1 MLKAQNLHKN
11 ISYTKR
17 CFFMKIKTDS
27 RKIKKG
33 DTFVALKT
41 LNNDGHEYIEDAIN
55 NGATT
60 VVAEHG
66 LYEVDT
72 LIVNNTKDYLIKALK
87 EEYYD
92 QLKDI
97 KLIGITGTNGKT
109 TECFLTYEAFIKLGK
124 KVAYVG
130 TIGFYVNGEKVKD
143 LQNTTPEI
151 NEIYEILLYAKEN
164 GVEYVMMEVSSHALS
179 MNRVEGL
186 EFSYAVFTNLTKDH
200 LDYHLDMKSYALA
213 KQKLFRM
220 SKKAIVNIDDD
231 YKNYFLLKDS
241 SNITYGFGEADYQ
254 ILDYEMTSN
263 GSKLTIKKQD
273 QEFEFHT
280 ALLGKHN
287 VYNVLVTIILL
298 LEENIE
304 IDKIKEIIPT
314 LKAPSGRMDTVFYDT
329 NRIIIDYAH
338 TPDAVKNVVKAVEGL
353 KPNHIYTIVGCGGNR
368 DKTKRPE
375 MAKIAT
381 DLSTLAIF
389 TSDNPRLE
397 DPNDIIDDMIDN
409 LENTNYEV
417 IVNRKNA
424 IIKGI
429 QMLENNDIL
438 LVLGKGHETYQIIGK
453 EKLEF
458 DDKQIVLEII

>member
-1 MLKAQNLHKN
+1 
-11 ISYTKR
+11 
-17 CFFMKIKTDS
+17 MKIKTDS

-41 LNNDGHEYIEDAIN
+41 LNNDGHQYIEDAIK

-60 VVAEHG
+60 IVAEHG

-72 LIVNNTKDYLIKALK
+72 LIVNDTKEYLVKALK
-87 EEYYD
+87 EEYYEEI
-92 QLKDI
+92 KDL

-109 TECFLTYEAFIKLGK
+109 TECFLTYQAFIKLGK
-124 KVAYVG
+124 KAAYIG
-130 TIGFYVNGEKVKD
+130 TIGFYVNGEKIKD
-143 LQNTTPEI
+143 LANTTPEI
-151 NEIYEILLYAKEN
+151 NEIYEMLLYAKEN
-164 GVEYVMMEVSSHALS
+164 DAEYVMMEVSSHALS

-186 EFSYAVFTNLTKDH
+186 EFTYAVFTNLTKDH

-213 KQKLFRM
+213 KQKLFKM
-220 SKKAIVNIDDD
+220 AKKAIVNVDDD
-231 YKNYFLLKDS
+231 YKNYFLLKDND
-241 SNITYGFGEADYQ
+241 NITYGFGEADYQ
-254 ILDYEMTSN
+254 ILNYEMSSD
-263 GSKLTIKKQD
+263 GSKFTVKTKNE
-273 QEFEFHT
+273 EFEIAT
-280 ALLGKHN
+280 SLLGKYN
-287 VYNVLVTIILL
+287 VYNLLVTVILL
-298 LEENIE
+298 MKEQVE
-304 IDKIKEIIPT
+304 IDKIKELIPT
-314 LKAPSGRMDTVFYDT
+314 LKAPNGRMDTIFYET

-338 TPDAVKNVVKAVEGL
+338 TPDAVENILKAVKEL
-353 KPNHIYTIVGCGGNR
+353 NPNHIYTIVGCGGNR

-381 DLSTLAIF
+381 SLSTCAIF
-389 TSDNPRLE
+389 TNDNPRLE
-397 DPNDIIDDMIDN
+397 DPNDIIEDMIKN

-417 IVNRKNA
+417 IINRKNA

-453 EKLEF
+453 ERLEF

>member
-1 MLKAQNLHKN
+1 ME
-11 ISYTKR
+11 
-17 CFFMKIKTDS
+17 IKTDS

-41 LNNDGHEYIEDAIN
+41 LNNDGHLYIEDAIK

-60 VVAEHG
+60 IVAEHG

-72 LIVNNTKDYLIKALK
+72 LIVNDTKDYLIKALK

-92 QLKDI
+92 QISDL

-109 TECFLTYEAFIKLGK
+109 TECFLTYESFMKLEK
-124 KVAYVG
+124 KAAYIG
-130 TIGFYVNGEKVKD
+130 TIGFYVNGEKIKD
-143 LQNTTPEI
+143 LPNTTPEI
-151 NEIYEILLYAKEN
+151 NEIYEMLLYAKEN
-164 GVEYVMMEVSSHALS
+164 DAEYVLMEVSSHALS
-179 MNRVEGL
+179 MRRVEGL
-186 EFSYAVFTNLTKDH
+186 EFDYAVFTNLTKDH

-231 YKNYFLLKDS
+231 YKNYFLLKENN
-241 SNITYGFGEADYQ
+241 NITYGFGEADYQ

-263 GSKLTIKKQD
+263 GSKLIIKNQE
-273 QEFEFHT
+273 QEFEFNT
-280 ALLGKHN
+280 SLLGKHN
-287 VYNVLVTIILL
+287 VYNVLVTIIIL
-298 LEENIE
+298 LEEHIDS
-304 IDKIKEIIPT
+304 DKIKEIIPV
-314 LKAPSGRMDTVFYDT
+314 LKAPSGRMETIFYDT

-338 TPDAVKNVVKAVEGL
+338 TPDAVGNILKAVCEL

-397 DPNDIIDDMIDN
+397 DPNDIIDDMIDH

>member
-1 MLKAQNLHKN
+1 
-11 ISYTKR
+11 
-17 CFFMKIKTDS
+17 MKIKTDS

-41 LNNDGHEYIEDAIN
+41 LNNDGHQYIEDAIK

-60 VVAEHG
+60 IVAEHG

-72 LIVNNTKDYLIKALK
+72 LIVNDTKEYLVKALK
-87 EEYYD
+87 EEYYGEI
-92 QLKDI
+92 KDL

-109 TECFLTYEAFIKLGK
+109 TECFLTYQAFIKLGK
-124 KVAYVG
+124 KAAYIG
-130 TIGFYVNGEKVKD
+130 TIGFYVNGEKIKD
-143 LQNTTPEI
+143 LANTTPEI
-151 NEIYEILLYAKEN
+151 NEIYEMLLYAKEN

-186 EFSYAVFTNLTKDH
+186 EFTYAVFTNLTKDH

-213 KQKLFRM
+213 KQKLFKM
-220 SKKAIVNIDDD
+220 AKKAIVNVDDD
-231 YKNYFLLKDS
+231 YKNYFLLKDND
-241 SNITYGFGEADYQ
+241 NITYGFEEADYQ
-254 ILDYEMTSN
+254 ILNYEMSSD
-263 GSKLTIKKQD
+263 GSKFTVKTKNE
-273 QEFEFHT
+273 EFEIST
-280 ALLGKHN
+280 SLLGKYN
-287 VYNVLVTIILL
+287 VYNLLVTVILL
-298 LEENIE
+298 MKEQVE
-304 IDKIKEIIPT
+304 IDKIKELIPT
-314 LKAPSGRMDTVFYDT
+314 LKAPSGRMDTIFYET

-338 TPDAVKNVVKAVEGL
+338 TPDAVENILKAVKEL
-353 KPNHIYTIVGCGGNR
+353 NPNHIYTIVGCGGNR

-381 DLSTLAIF
+381 SLSTCAIF
-389 TSDNPRLE
+389 TNDNPRLE
-397 DPNDIIDDMIDN
+397 DPNDIIEDMIKN

-417 IVNRKNA
+417 IINRKNA

-453 EKLEF
+453 ERLEF

>member
-1 MLKAQNLHKN
+1 
-11 ISYTKR
+11 
-17 CFFMKIKTDS
+17 MKIKTDS
-27 RKIKKG
+27 RKVKKG

-41 LNNDGHEYIEDAIN
+41 LNNDGHEYIEDAIK

-60 VVAEHG
+60 IVAEHG
-66 LYEVDT
+66 LYEIDT
-72 LIVNNTKDYLIKALK
+72 LIVKNTKDYLIKTLK

-92 QLKDI
+92 QIKEL

-109 TECFLTYEAFIKLGK
+109 TECFLTYEALIKLEK
-124 KVAYVG
+124 KVAYIG
-130 TIGFYVNGEKVKD
+130 TIGFYVNGEKIKD
-143 LQNTTPEI
+143 LPNTTPEI
-151 NEIYEILLYAKEN
+151 NEIYEMLLFAKEN
-164 GVEYVMMEVSSHALS
+164 EVEYVLMEVSSHALS
-179 MNRVEGL
+179 MGRVEGL

-231 YKNYFLLKDS
+231 YKNYFLLKDNN
-241 SNITYGFGEADYQ
+241 NITYGFEEADYQ
-254 ILDYEMTSN
+254 ILDYEMTSK
-263 GSKLTIKKQD
+263 GSDFIIKKQE
-273 QEFEFHT
+273 QEFHFQT
-280 ALLGKHN
+280 SLLGKHN

-298 LEENIE
+298 LEENI
-304 IDKIKEIIPT
+304 DVNKIQDIIPS
-314 LKAPSGRMDTVFYDT
+314 LKAPSGRMDTIFYDT

-338 TPDAVKNVVKAVEGL
+338 TPDAVGNILKAVKEL

-375 MAKIAT
+375 MAKMAT
-381 DLSTLAIF
+381 NLSTLAIF

-397 DPNDIIDDMIDN
+397 DPNDIIDDMINN

-417 IVNRKNA
+417 IVNRQNA

>member
-1 MLKAQNLHKN
+1 
-11 ISYTKR
+11 
-17 CFFMKIKTDS
+17 MKIKTDS

-41 LNNDGHEYIEDAIN
+41 LNNDGHQYIEDAIK

-60 VVAEHG
+60 IVAEHG

-72 LIVNNTKDYLIKALK
+72 LIVNDTKEYLVKALK
-87 EEYYD
+87 EEYYEEI
-92 QLKDI
+92 KDL

-109 TECFLTYEAFIKLGK
+109 TECFLTYQAFIKLGK
-124 KVAYVG
+124 KAAYIG
-130 TIGFYVNGEKVKD
+130 TIGFYVNGEKIKD
-143 LQNTTPEI
+143 LANTTPEI
-151 NEIYEILLYAKEN
+151 NEIYEMLLYAKEN
-164 GVEYVMMEVSSHALS
+164 DAEYVMMEVSSHALS

-186 EFSYAVFTNLTKDH
+186 EFTYAVFTNLTKDH

-213 KQKLFRM
+213 KQKLFKM
-220 SKKAIVNIDDD
+220 AKKAIVNVDDD
-231 YKNYFLLKDS
+231 YKNYFLLKDND
-241 SNITYGFGEADYQ
+241 NITYGFEEADYQ
-254 ILDYEMTSN
+254 ILNYEMSSD
-263 GSKLTIKKQD
+263 GSKFTVKTKNE
-273 QEFEFHT
+273 EFEIST
-280 ALLGKHN
+280 SLLGKYN
-287 VYNVLVTIILL
+287 VYNLLVTVILL
-298 LEENIE
+298 MKEQVE
-304 IDKIKEIIPT
+304 IDKIKELIPT
-314 LKAPSGRMDTVFYDT
+314 LKAPSGRMDTIFYET

-338 TPDAVKNVVKAVEGL
+338 TPDAVENILKAVKEL
-353 KPNHIYTIVGCGGNR
+353 NPNHIYTIVGCGGNR

-381 DLSTLAIF
+381 SLSTCAIF
-389 TSDNPRLE
+389 TNDNPRLE
-397 DPNDIIDDMIDN
+397 DPNDIIEDMIKN

-417 IVNRKNA
+417 IINRKNA

-453 EKLEF
+453 ERLEF

>member
-1 MLKAQNLHKN
+1 
-11 ISYTKR
+11 
-17 CFFMKIKTDS
+17 MKIKTDS

-41 LNNDGHEYIEDAIN
+41 LNNDGHQYIEDAIK

-60 VVAEHG
+60 IVAEHG

-72 LIVNNTKDYLIKALK
+72 LIVNDTKEYLVKALK
-87 EEYYD
+87 EEYYEEI
-92 QLKDI
+92 KDL

-109 TECFLTYEAFIKLGK
+109 TECFLTYQAFIKLGK
-124 KVAYVG
+124 KAAYIG
-130 TIGFYVNGEKVKD
+130 TIGFYVNGEKIKD
-143 LQNTTPEI
+143 LANTTPEI
-151 NEIYEILLYAKEN
+151 NEIYEMLLYAKEN
-164 GVEYVMMEVSSHALS
+164 DAEYVMMEVSSHALS

-186 EFSYAVFTNLTKDH
+186 EFIYAVFTNLTKDH

-213 KQKLFRM
+213 KQKLFKM
-220 SKKAIVNIDDD
+220 AKKAIVNVDDD
-231 YKNYFLLKDS
+231 YKNYFLLKDND
-241 SNITYGFGEADYQ
+241 NITYGFGEADYQ
-254 ILDYEMTSN
+254 ILNYEMSSD
-263 GSKLTIKKQD
+263 GSKFTVKTKNE
-273 QEFEFHT
+273 EFEIAT
-280 ALLGKHN
+280 SLLGKYN
-287 VYNVLVTIILL
+287 VYNLLVTVILL
-298 LEENIE
+298 MKEQVE
-304 IDKIKEIIPT
+304 IDKIKELIPT
-314 LKAPSGRMDTVFYDT
+314 LKAPNGRMDTIFYET

-338 TPDAVKNVVKAVEGL
+338 TPDAVENILKAVKEL
-353 KPNHIYTIVGCGGNR
+353 NPNHIYTIVGCGGNR

-381 DLSTLAIF
+381 SLSTCAIF
-389 TSDNPRLE
+389 TNDNPRLE
-397 DPNDIIDDMIDN
+397 DPNDIIEDMIKN

-417 IVNRKNA
+417 IINRKNA

-453 EKLEF
+453 ERLEF

>member
-1 MLKAQNLHKN
+1 
-11 ISYTKR
+11 
-17 CFFMKIKTDS
+17 MKIKTDS

-33 DTFVALKT
+33 DTFIALRT
-41 LNNDGHEYIEDAIN
+41 LNNDGHEYIEDAIK

-60 VVAEHG
+60 IVAEHG

-72 LIVNNTKDYLIKALK
+72 LIVNNTKDYLIKTLK

-92 QLKDI
+92 QIKDL

-109 TECFLTYEAFIKLGK
+109 TECFLTYEALLKLERNA
-124 KVAYVG
+124 AYIG
-130 TIGFYVNGEKVKD
+130 TIGFYVNGEKIKE
-143 LQNTTPEI
+143 LPNTTPEI
-151 NEIYEILLYAKEN
+151 NKIYEMLLYAKEN
-164 GVEYVMMEVSSHALS
+164 NVEYVLMEVSSHALS
-179 MNRVEGL
+179 MGRVEGL
-186 EFSYAVFTNLTKDH
+186 EFLYAVFTNLTKDH

-213 KQKLFRM
+213 KQKLFKM

-231 YKNYFLLKDS
+231 YKNYFLLKDND
-241 SNITYGFGEADYQ
+241 NITYGFGDSDYQ
-254 ILDYEMTSN
+254 ILDYEMSSN
-263 GSKLTIKKQD
+263 GSKLMIKNQD
-273 QEFEFHT
+273 LELEFNT
-280 ALLGKHN
+280 VLLGKHN

-298 LEENIE
+298 LEEHID
-304 IDKIKEIIPT
+304 IDKIKEVIST
-314 LKAPSGRMDTVFYDT
+314 LKAPSGRMDTIFYDT

-338 TPDAVKNVVKAVEGL
+338 TPDAVANILKAVAEL
-353 KPNHIYTIVGCGGNR
+353 KPNHVYTIVGCGGNR

-381 DLSTLAIF
+381 DLSTHAIF

-397 DPNDIIDDMIDN
+397 DPNDIIDDMVEH
-409 LENTNYEV
+409 LENINYEV

>member
-1 MLKAQNLHKN
+1 
-11 ISYTKR
+11 
-17 CFFMKIKTDS
+17 MKIKTDS

-41 LNNDGHEYIEDAIN
+41 LNNDGHQYIEDAIK

-60 VVAEHG
+60 IVAEHG

-72 LIVNNTKDYLIKALK
+72 LIVNDTKEYLVKALK
-87 EEYYD
+87 EEYYEEI
-92 QLKDI
+92 KDL

-109 TECFLTYEAFIKLGK
+109 TECFLTYQAFIKLGK
-124 KVAYVG
+124 KAAYIG
-130 TIGFYVNGEKVKD
+130 TIGFYVNGEKIKD
-143 LQNTTPEI
+143 LANTTPEI
-151 NEIYEILLYAKEN
+151 NEIYEMLLYAKEN
-164 GVEYVMMEVSSHALS
+164 DAEYVMMEVSSHALS

-186 EFSYAVFTNLTKDH
+186 EFTYAVFTNLTKDH

-213 KQKLFRM
+213 KQKLFKM
-220 SKKAIVNIDDD
+220 AKKAIVNVDDD
-231 YKNYFLLKDS
+231 YKNYFLLKDND
-241 SNITYGFGEADYQ
+241 NITYGFGEADYQ
-254 ILDYEMTSN
+254 ILNYEMSSD
-263 GSKLTIKKQD
+263 GSKFTVKTKKE
-273 QEFEFHT
+273 EFEIAT
-280 ALLGKHN
+280 SLLGKYN
-287 VYNVLVTIILL
+287 VYNLLVTVILL
-298 LEENIE
+298 MKEQVE
-304 IDKIKEIIPT
+304 IDKIKELIPT
-314 LKAPSGRMDTVFYDT
+314 LKAPNGRMDTIFYET

-338 TPDAVKNVVKAVEGL
+338 TPDAVENILKAVKEL
-353 KPNHIYTIVGCGGNR
+353 NPNHIYTIVGCGGNR

-381 DLSTLAIF
+381 SLSTCAIF
-389 TSDNPRLE
+389 TNDNPRLE
-397 DPNDIIDDMIDN
+397 DPNDIIEDMIKN

-417 IVNRKNA
+417 IINRKNA

-453 EKLEF
+453 ERLEF